1 MRIVVNWIIGA
12 VALYATVY
20 LGQALHISGLGL
32 RPGANGLVSALGAV
46 LLLTLVNAIVRPIVL
61 FFFAG
66 LNCLTLGLF
75 SFVVNALMFLLT
87 SYLAQQLNLG
97 FRVDGFLPAL
107 FGSVVLSVLTGLADT
122 LVPSDK
128 KK

>member
-20 LGQALHISGLGL
+20 LGHTLHISGLGL

-46 LLLTLVNAIVRPIVL
+46 LILTLVNAIVRPVVL

-87 SYLAQQLNLG
+87 GYLAQQLNLG

-107 FGSVVLSVLTGLADT
+107 FGSIVLSVLTGLADT